1 MTDDEVRK
9 FYNENSYRYTSE
21 DGKILSFDEAKDR
34 ATIDLKIKRAKKG
47 ANRAYIAFKKGKIE
61 KSERVE
67 FDVNSDRF
75 SRDIW
80 SDIERRAIGDILKP
94 TGCR

>member
-1 MTDDEVRK
+1 M
-9 FYNENSYRYTSE
+9 
-21 DGKILSFDEAKDR
+21 DEAKDR

-75 SRDIW
+75 SPPIFGV
-80 SDIERRAIGDILKP
+80 I
-94 TGCR
+94 